1 MGGSGRLTSW
11 HWVAALFAALAVGL
25 PVQAASRWIAASGGL
40 TDPEIPQGLWLFK
53 AVLLVLAGLVWWS
66 ARGIADRSTEGERG
80 GSTGSKQLESGGR
93 LLGAILLAA
102 LAVRL
107 VDLGSGLW
115 LDEITTVVEY
125 VRRPF
130 VAIVTDYASDNNHLL
145 YSVLVRATMSVF
157 GESAFTLRL
166 PAAVMGVASIWAA
179 YAFTV
184 RVGSRQEGL
193 LVAAFLALSF
203 HHVWF
208 SQNGRGYTGLM
219 LFTILSSS
227 AFLDLVG
234 EEDEKA
240 ARRAAFRYGILAALG
255 AYMHLTGVF
264 PMAAQGLVGLALL
277 FRKRVRHARWVVVGL
292 LSAGVITFA
301 LYAPVLPQ
309 LLGSLL
315 GEKVSGPQSEWQGI
329 GWFVAELLGG
339 LARGLPGGWIALAGG
354 AALGLFGV
362 VGVLRRTPAA
372 AMLMILPGVLGLVVL
387 LATGRNLW
395 PRFFFFVGGFAVL
408 IAVRG
413 VGDALRVVLGPRAE
427 RVAVLVLGFAAVGSG
442 ILVPRAWGPKQDYRA
457 AVEYIGGPSAPD
469 EIVVVTGLA
478 TAPYHQYY
486 GVSWPVVETLADLR
500 AVEADYPKVRVV
512 LTFPIQIEAAQPELH
527 AHLEERYDEAAAFP
541 GTVGSGEVFVL
552 TRRE

>member
-1 MGGSGRLTSW
+1 MTPWRW
-11 HWVAALFAALAVGL
+11 AAGLLALAAIGL
-25 PVQAASRWIAASGGL
+25 PVQAASRWIESSGGL
-40 TDPEIPQGLWLFK
+40 TGPEIPQGLWLFK
-53 AVLLVLAGLVWWS
+53 FALLVLAALLWWS
-66 ARGIADRSTEGERG
+66 GDRLVDASVAKGRVGSVSTEP
-80 GSTGSKQLESGGR
+80 LESGG
-93 LLGAILLAA
+93 LLLAVILLVA
-102 LAVRL
+102 LVLRL

-125 VRRPF
+125 VRRPI

-145 YSVLVRATMSVF
+145 FSVMVRATMSVF

-166 PAAVMGVASIWAA
+166 PAALMGVASIGAA

-184 RVGSRQEGL
+184 RVGSRREGL

-227 AFLDLVG
+227 AFLDLAG
-234 EEDEKA
+234 EEDESA
-240 ARRAAFRYGILAALG
+240 ARRAAFRYGLFAALG
-255 AYMHLTGVF
+255 AYVHLTGVF

-277 FRKRVRHARWVVVGL
+277 ARKRVRHARWLVVGL
-292 LSAGVITFA
+292 LSAGIITFA
-301 LYAPVLPQ
+301 MYAPVLPQ
-309 LLGSLL
+309 VLGSLL

-339 LARGLPGGWIALAGG
+339 LARGLPGGWVALAGG

-362 VGVLRRTPAA
+362 VGVMRRTPAA

-413 VGDALRVVLGPRAE
+413 VGDAFEVVLGRRAE
-427 RVAVLVLGFAAVGSG
+427 KWATLALGAAALGSA
-442 ILVPRAWGPKQDYRA
+442 ILVPRAWGPKQDYEGA
-457 AVEYIGGPSAPD
+457 AEYVAQQTSPD
-469 EIVVVTGLA
+469 EAVVVTGLA
-478 TAPYHQYY
+478 TAPYHEYY
-486 GVSWPVVETLADLR
+486 GLQWPVVETLADLR
-500 AVEADYPKVRVV
+500 SVEADHSKVRIV
-512 LTFPIQIEAAQPELH
+512 LTFPIQIEAAHPELH
-527 AHLEERYDEAAAFP
+527 AYLQANYDEAAAFP